1 MPERFE
7 RNLEEIV
14 NFLAMLVATRFPQL
28 TKKVWKIAIKSG
40 KIKPPIPIIP
50 DPKLTQE
57 ASTATAKPKIRASFA
72 SIKLEQSA
80 SKFVVV
86 LF

>member
-1 MPERFE
+1 M
-7 RNLEEIV
+7 LES
-14 NFLAMLVATRFPQL
+14 NFDETIIFLVIIVATIFPQL